1 MTHNLLILFVSS
13 ILAFLGSADAG
24 GDFTDTWASK
34 TTDVITFSLDLKQRG
49 SRIKGYHN
57 AVAPGG
63 RRVDDVQPDSWAAIH
78 QWGAFMA
85 EWLISH
91 LVAAMVTALAKR
103 QSPSTGTSWIGKLP
117 SRPGCIT
124 SRLHLFCIG

>member
-1 MTHNLLILFVSS
+1 MTHNLLSLFVSS

-34 TTDVITFSLDLKQRG
+34 TTDVITFSLDLKERG
-49 SRIKGYHN
+49 SRIEGYHN

-78 QWGAFMA
+78 QW
-85 EWLISH
+85 ERSW
-91 LVAAMVTALAKR
+91 
-103 QSPSTGTSWIGKLP
+103 QSGSCHI
-117 SRPGCIT
+117 
-124 SRLHLFCIG
+124 